1 MIEDWR
7 PEMDLSPEKIHRLIV
22 NYNLNIM
29 NLGKFKKWM
38 DERYEASQIYDE
50 PEEIAVYEEIIE
62 KFNKIFDV

>member
-38 DERYEASQIYDE
+38 GERYEASKIYDE
-50 PEEIAVYEEIIE
+50 PDAVSVWEDVIDKFEELF
-62 KFNKIFDV
+62 K

>member
-7 PEMDLSPEKIHRLIV
+7 HEMDLSPEKIHRLIV

-38 DERYEASQIYDE
+38 DERYETSQIYDGPDAVSVWE
-50 PEEIAVYEEIIE
+50 DVIDKFEELF
-62 KFNKIFDV
+62 K

>member
-22 NYNLNIM
+22 NYNLTIL

-38 DERYEASQIYDE
+38 DEKYEVSKIWDE
-50 PEEIAVYEEIIE
+50 PVTVSIWEDVIN
-62 KFNKIFDV
+62 KFDELFK

>member
-22 NYNLNIM
+22 NHNLNIM

-38 DERYEASQIYDE
+38 DEMYDE
-50 PEEIAVYEEIIE
+50 PDAVSVWEDVIDKFEELF
-62 KFNKIFDV
+62 K